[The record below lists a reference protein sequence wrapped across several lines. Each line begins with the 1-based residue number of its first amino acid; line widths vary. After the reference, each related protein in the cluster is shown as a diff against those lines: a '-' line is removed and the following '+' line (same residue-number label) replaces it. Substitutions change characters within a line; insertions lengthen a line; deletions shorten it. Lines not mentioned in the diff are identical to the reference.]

1 MSDEDLPVGARL
13 EALRGPALRGPALR
27 GPARPD
33 AAGRRARLRQY
44 QQQLLERMQAAR
56 TSGGTRLHQLG
67 VMIGAERF
75 LIDLTQTGEIVP
87 LAPICAVPLTQPWYL
102 GLSNIRGNLI
112 GIIDYARY
120 LDAGETA
127 VAPESRMLTF
137 AQGLGFNCAILVSRV
152 YGLRQASDMQV
163 AGERLVDADSNEWL
177 VLDLAE
183 LVQDPRFL
191 HVAAS
196 A

>member
-1 MSDEDLPVGARL
+1 MSGEGLPGRL
-13 EALRGPALRGPALR
+13 DP
-27 GPARPD
+27 
-33 AAGRRARLRQY
+33 AGRRARLRQY
-44 QQQLLERMQAAR
+44 QQQLIERMQAAR
-56 TSGGTRLHQLG
+56 TSGVTRLHQLG

-102 GLSNIRGNLI
+102 GLANIRGNLV

-127 VAPESRMLTF
+127 VAPDSRLLTF
-137 AQGLGFNCAILVSRV
+137 AQGLGFNCAILVNRV

-163 AGERLVDADSNEWL
+163 AGDGLVDAENNQWL

-191 HVAAS
+191 HVAAT

>member
-1 MSDEDLPVGARL
+1 MSDQGLPVQAGFGESRPG
-13 EALRGPALRGPALR
+13 E
-27 GPARPD
+27 ARPD

-56 TSGGTRLHQLG
+56 ISGGTRLHQLG
-67 VMIGAERF
+67 VMIGTERF

-87 LAPICAVPLTQPWYL
+87 LAPVCAVPLTQPWYL
-102 GLSNIRGNLI
+102 GLSNIRGNLV

-120 LDAGETA
+120 LDAGATA
-127 VAPESRMLTF
+127 VAPDSRMLTF
-137 AQGLGFNCAILVSRV
+137 AQGLGFNCAILVNRV
-152 YGLRQASDMQV
+152 LGLRQASDMQV
-163 AGERLVDADSNEWL
+163 AGERLVDADNNEWL

-191 HVAAS
+191 HVAA
-196 A
+196 AA

>member
-1 MSDEDLPVGARL
+1 MSSGDFVAGASPR
-13 EALRGPALRGPALR
+13 R
-27 GPARPD
+27 D
-33 AAGRRARLRQY
+33 AAGRRTRLRQY
-44 QQQLLERMQAAR
+44 QVQLLERMQAAR
-56 TSGGTRLHQLG
+56 GNSDASLNQLG

-75 LIDLTQTGEIVP
+75 LLDLTEAGEIVP
-87 LAPICAVPLTQPWYL
+87 VLPICAVPLTQSWYL
-102 GLSNIRGNLI
+102 GLSNIRGNLV

-127 VAPESRMLTF
+127 VAPDSRMLTF
-137 AQGLGFNCAILVSRV
+137 AHSLGFNCAILVNRV

-191 HVAAS
+191 HVAA
-196 A
+196 AA

>member
-1 MSDEDLPVGARL
+1 MNASVDSS
-13 EALRGPALRGPALR
+13 ALAPQAN
-27 GPARPD
+27 
-33 AAGRRARLRQY
+33 RRTRLRDY
-44 QQQLLERMQAAR
+44 QAQLLERMQAAQ
-56 TSGGTRLHQLG
+56 SGAAQAHHQLG
-67 VMIGAERF
+67 VAIGAGRYLLE
-75 LIDLTQTGEIVP
+75 LTEAGEIVP
-87 LAPICAVPLTQPWYL
+87 VAALAGVPLTQPWYL

-163 AGERLVDADSNEWL
+163 AGERLVDTDDNEWL

>member
-1 MSDEDLPVGARL
+1 MSGDGLPVQARFG
-13 EALRGPALRGPALR
+13 EALPGA
-27 GPARPD
+27 ARPD

-56 TSGGTRLHQLG
+56 LSGATRLQQLG
-67 VMIGAERF
+67 VMIGTERF
-75 LIDLTQTGEIVP
+75 LVDLTQTGEIVP
-87 LAPICAVPLTQPWYL
+87 LAPICTVPLTQPWYL
-102 GLSNIRGNLI
+102 GLANIRGNLV

-120 LDAGETA
+120 LDAGDTA
-127 VAPESRMLTF
+127 VAPDSRMLTF
-137 AQGLGFNCAILVSRV
+137 AHSLGFNCAILVNRV

-163 AGERLVDADSNEWL
+163 SGERLVDADNNEWL

-191 HVAAS
+191 HVAA
-196 A
+196 AA